1 VNLALR
7 KLDRKLLRDL
17 MRMKM
22 QLAAVGG
29 VLACGIVL
37 WVMAN
42 GMYDSLQQ
50 ARDGYYEREHMADM
64 AAGVVRAPLSL
75 AGELAAIPGV
85 RELEARVSGVG
96 LLDIAGRQEPVSA
109 LMVSLPQ
116 DRAPRVNRIVLR
128 AGRLPDPTHPG
139 EVLVNEA
146 FAEANHIPVGATLG
160 AIIYGKRREVRVA
173 GIASSPEFVFA
184 VAPGAML
191 PEPER
196 FGVVWMDRESLARA
210 FDRDGAFNEVVM
222 RLDPGA
228 GFQAVA
234 ARVDR
239 LLGRHGGRG
248 AYGRDRMLSAQFMA
262 DELTSLKTM
271 ASILP
276 PFFLVVAAFLLNV
289 SLSRLVSTERSNIGL
304 LKSFGYGNGAI
315 ALHYAKF
322 ALVFGFIGA
331 GVGMVGGWLVGGYVG
346 GIYATVYQIPGLHFD
361 AGPGVYL
368 SALVIALLAA
378 LAGAAQA
385 VWRATRLAPAAALA
399 PPAPTAFGRLGAA
412 AERLASKLDGKT
424 RMVARRILRFPRRS
438 ATTVAGIAMA
448 MGLMVTTQHFPLAMN
463 RIIEVTFEL
472 AQREDVMVSFSEAAD
487 EHILDE
493 IARMP
498 GVLKVE
504 PVRSTDVV
512 FEAGS
517 RSRRNALQGIPAS
530 VSLNRTLDENL
541 QQVFPRPDGLTLS
554 LNLANKLGVKPGDMV
569 RVQATDGHRA
579 SALLPVVAIVKPY
592 LAGSAYLEVEA
603 LGRLLR
609 EPGRVTSAY
618 LLFDSRYRKAF
629 SARAKEL
636 PRIVA
641 VSFKDNARASMT
653 KLLSQGSGFFSAL
666 FVLFSSLMAA
676 GVAFSAARVTLAEQ
690 ERDLATLRVL
700 GFGRREASY
709 VLLAELG
716 ALMLV
721 ALPIGAGIGVVMSRW
736 LMSKF
741 ETDLFTFP
749 YVTNAAAYARPALF
763 VTAAVLI
770 ATLLVRRGVDRL
782 DLVGVLKS
790 RD

>member
-1 VNLALR
+1 VKLHLR
-7 KLDRKLLRDL
+7 TLDRKLLRDL
-17 MRMKM
+17 LRMKM

-42 GMYDSLQQ
+42 GMYDSLQR
-50 ARDGYYEREHMADM
+50 ARDHYYDQERMADM
-64 AAGVVRAPLSL
+64 AARVVRAPLQIADNL
-75 AGELAAIPGV
+75 RAIPGV
-85 RELEARVSGVG
+85 RDLEARVSGVG
-96 LLDIAGRQEPVSA
+96 LLDLPDRHEPVSA
-109 LMVSLPQ
+109 LMVSLLP
-116 DRAPRVNRIVLR
+116 DRQPRVNRIVLR
-128 AGRLPDPTHPG
+128 SGRMPDSTRPG

-146 FAEANHIPVGATLG
+146 FATANDIRVGSTLG
-160 AIIYGKRREVRVA
+160 AIIYGKRREVRIA
-173 GIASSPEFVFA
+173 GIASSPEFVFT

-191 PEPER
+191 PEPKR

-210 FDRDGAFNEVVM
+210 FDRDGAFNEVIM
-222 RLDPGA
+222 QLEPGA
-228 GFQAVA
+228 NFQAVA
-234 ARVDR
+234 AQVDR
-239 LLGRHGGRG
+239 QLARYGGRG
-248 AYGRDRMLSAQFMA
+248 AYGRDRMISAQFMA

-289 SLSRLVSTERSNIGL
+289 SLSRLVTTERSNIGL
-304 LKSFGYGNGAI
+304 LKSFGYSNRSI

-322 ALVFGFIGA
+322 ALVFGCVGA
-331 GVGMVGGWLVGGYVG
+331 LVGMLGGRLVGNYVG
-346 GIYATVYQIPGLHFD
+346 GVYATVYQIPNLHFA
-361 AGPGVYL
+361 AGPSVYL
-368 SALVIALLAA
+368 SALAIALLAA

-385 VWRATRLAPAAALA
+385 VVRATQLAPAAALA

-412 AERLASKLDGKT
+412 AEKLAAKLDGKS

-438 ATTVAGIAMA
+438 ATTITGIALA

-487 EHILDE
+487 ERILEE
-493 IARMP
+493 ISRMP

-512 FEAGS
+512 FEFGS
-517 RSRRNALQGIPAS
+517 RAWRNALQGVPAA
-530 VSLNRTLDENL
+530 VALNRTLDENL
-541 QQVFPRPDGLTLS
+541 EPVYPRPDGLTLS
-554 LNLANKLGVKPGDMV
+554 LNLANKLGVAPGDRV
-569 RVQATDGHRA
+569 RVQATDGQRV
-579 SALLPVVAIVKPY
+579 SAMLPVVAIVKPY
-592 LAGSAYLEVEA
+592 LAGSAYLEMDA
-603 LGRLLR
+603 LSRLLR

-618 LLFDSRYRKAF
+618 LLFDARYRQAF

-641 VSFKDNARASMT
+641 VSFKDNARDSMT
-653 KLLSQGSGFFSAL
+653 QLLNQGSGFFSWL

-709 VLLAELG
+709 VLVAELG
-716 ALMLV
+716 ALLLV
-721 ALPIGAGIGVVMSRW
+721 ALPIGAAIGLVMSRW
-736 LMSKF
+736 LMSQF

-749 YVTNAAAYARPALF
+749 YVTNAGAFARPALF
-763 VTAAVLI
+763 VIAAVLM